1 VQVNQWVTEP
11 VDNRKRPVTYQLK
24 LRVNNGE
31 RAGALRARRLAAGLT
46 QREVA
51 ARADI
56 TQPNLAA
63 YEAGR
68 RALSDQLYN
77 RIIRAMRT
85 RPSVALRQH
94 ADEVKAIARRHGALD
109 VSVFG
114 SVARGDDRYD
124 SDIDLL
130 LSFRPG
136 TGLFAVVDLTEELEK
151 LLGTEVDIVS
161 MGGLTERDD
170 HIREEAVAL

>member
-1 VQVNQWVTEP
+1 MDNVQ
-11 VDNRKRPVTYQLK
+11 
-24 LRVNNGE
+24 
-31 RAGALRARRLAAGLT
+31 RARALRALRLAAGLT

-51 ARADI
+51 ARSNV

-68 RALSDQLYN
+68 RAISDEMYT
-77 RIIRAMRT
+77 RIVRAMRP
-85 RPSVALRQH
+85 RPSVTLRRH
-94 ADEVKAIARRHGALD
+94 ADDVKAIARRHGAVD

-114 SVARGDDRYD
+114 SVARGEDQFD

-130 LSFRPG
+130 MSFRPG

-161 MGGLTERDD
+161 AGGLTDRDI
-170 HIREEAVAL
+170 HIREQAVAL